1 MQNKNMKWIK
11 VAIYVTSEC
20 RGEEIG
26 DLNIVYGDLV
36 LHIIARMTE
45 FVYKSCLDCIRE
57 SLINMHLFKGYFMD
71 KPCDE

>member
-1 MQNKNMKWIK
+1 MKWIK

-45 FVYKSCLDCIRE
+45 FVYKSCP
-57 SLINMHLFKGYFMD
+57 SK
-71 KPCDE
+71 